1 MSPLRCAALLDLL
14 QVRARPAGKILG
26 LPQQERRGAEHHGHL
41 VVDLVGDPAGEPP
54 DGVHP
59 LGLLQPL
66 LEPAAF
72 GDVAEEDADAAV
84 GRGKVV
90 QLVPALVRGIPA
102 LERALD
108 PLGHDPAVLALEL
121 GSQEIGPQ
129 LPDGAPDDGLGHQ
142 ALGRQQLGTPAV
154 EVADAP
160 VGIHAEVA
168 VAGALEDGTGA
179 LMCGLYLVQRVSR
192 PRRLVLRAQGFLL
205 RLGRRL
211 LGLDRGLLGYRLLPP
226 RFLGFSLRL
235 GQGQQARLTQPGHA
249 GADDEEQGDTG
260 DVGGVAEIQARAMGE
275 QRLGEHRSQHR
286 RQHGRVEAGQRG
298 GDEDRR
304 EIGEE
309 LQARAEDRL
318 DRHPEQGGTRERHDG
333 DGVGLPGLV
342 RPGRTRRKGWMAH
355 APPG

>member
-1 MSPLRCAALLDLL
+1 
-14 QVRARPAGKILG
+14 
-26 LPQQERRGAEHHGHL
+26 
-41 VVDLVGDPAGEPP
+41 
-54 DGVHP
+54 
-59 LGLLQPL
+59 
-66 LEPAAF
+66 
-72 GDVAEEDADAAV
+72 
-84 GRGKVV
+84 
-90 QLVPALVRGIPA
+90 
-102 LERALD
+102 
-108 PLGHDPAVLALEL
+108 
-121 GSQEIGPQ
+121 
-129 LPDGAPDDGLGHQ
+129 
-142 ALGRQQLGTPAV
+142 
-154 EVADAP
+154 
-160 VGIHAEVA
+160 
-168 VAGALEDGTGA
+168 
-179 LMCGLYLVQRVSR
+179 MCGLYLVQRVSR

-211 LGLDRGLLGYRLLPP
+211 LGLDRGLLGDRLLPP
-226 RFLGFSLRL
+226 RFLGLSLRL

-275 QRLGEHRSQHR
+275 QRLGERRSQHR

-318 DRHPEQGGTRERHDG
+318 DRHPEQGGARERHDG